1 MSRRR
6 QSQRLGTPT
15 PGPSIA
21 PGIKVPANSSHGDD
35 GQTPSE
41 YARITRFASK
51 RSAQHCG
58 DGLPA
63 EEAGARAWSEE
74 ALNELVA
81 KSEWEEYDD
90 VKSLTGE
97 EKELGN
103 RAMIKLDEFADREWP
118 RNASPITAHGTSPA
132 GSSVPPRG
140 SSRQAQEPPVG
151 QRGQSPVGQHDPNRQ
166 GSDPLP
172 RNPGKTPNNSQQ
184 EDSSSNIRFNIEEP
198 HLRSLLSE
206 KGGGNNRHD
215 DDNNSAAPESH
226 AQVWASR
233 GISIIVASEPDTKTA
248 LSK

>member
-15 PGPSIA
+15 PGPSMT
-21 PGIKVPANSSHGDD
+21 PGIKVPADSSHGDD
-35 GQTPSE
+35 GQAPSE
-41 YARITRFASK
+41 YARVTRSASK
-51 RSAQHCG
+51 RSVQHRE

-63 EEAGARAWSEE
+63 EGARGRAWSEE

-118 RNASPITAHGTSPA
+118 RNASPITTHGTSPA
-132 GSSVPPRG
+132 DSSVPPRG

-151 QRGQSPVGQHDPNRQ
+151 QTGQSSVGQHDPNRQ
-166 GSDPLP
+166 GSDPLS
-172 RNPGKTPNNSQQ
+172 RSPGKAPNNSQQ
-184 EDSSSNIRFNIEEP
+184 EDSSSNIIFNIEE
-198 HLRSLLSE
+198 LQLRETKNRSLLSE
-206 KGGGNNRHD
+206 KGGENNCHD
-215 DDNNSAAPESH
+215 DD
-226 AQVWASR
+226 
-233 GISIIVASEPDTKTA
+233 SIIIASVPDTKTA
-248 LSK
+248 LGK